1 MSQVELL
8 KIQTCTLKVN
18 IHCKGCEQKVKKI
31 LQKIDGVYIV
41 KFEEEMGKVTVS
53 GDLEPET
60 LIRKLNKNGK
70 HAELIGD
77 TKENNG
83 ERVEDSKGAKRNKGG
98 GQKGNNTNLPPP
110 PPLQPK
116 CINLPPPAAMLNPQ
130 QMKALQDL
138 MTKIPPRYNVPVN
151 GDGAQVPIPKSV
163 KLDLPESDDV
173 VEGYEEEEEGGMDDV
188 VPVNK
193 TNQPPMVGNGGGA
206 GISMINDRARA
217 AHVTP
222 PNRMA
227 LKAAPGGN
235 VGPTGG
241 MPIPPQVGP
250 IPNFQIPTPQHIPAT
265 AVHAGYY
272 PETPARNPLQP
283 QQPAVAANSYPIPT
297 SLHPLSIHPTPTLL
311 HRTIITVKM
320 RTLPDAVSCED
331 GGGGGGGR
339 WRRRRLQAIHVKEK
353 KKKLK
358 TVE

>member
-31 LQKIDGVYIV
+31 LQKIDGVYII

-53 GDLEPET
+53 GDVVPET

-77 TKENNG
+77 PKENNG
-83 ERVEDSKGAKRNKGG
+83 ERVEDSKGAKRKKGG
-98 GQKGNNTNLPPP
+98 GQNGNNTNLPPPP

-130 QMKALQDL
+130 QMKAVQDL
-138 MTKIPPRYNVPVN
+138 MTKLPPRYNVPVN
-151 GDGAQVPIPKSV
+151 GIQKSV
-163 KLDLPESDDV
+163 KFDLPESDDV
-173 VEGYEEEEEGGMDDV
+173 IEGYEEEEEGGMDDV

-227 LKAAPGGN
+227 LKAAPGSN

-241 MPIPPQVGP
+241 MPIPQRSTQVGP

-265 AVHAGYY
+265 AVHVGGAGGGATVQVGGAAVHAGYY
-272 PETPARNPLQP
+272 PEAPARNPLQP
-283 QQPAVAANSYPIPT
+283 QQPAVAANSYPQPAMYFRTPPAVGYIPP
-297 SLHPLSIHPTPTLL
+297 SPLYPSYPYPPPQDNYYSDDENTTGCS
-311 HRTIITVKM
+311 VM
-320 RTLPDAVSCED
+320 
-331 GGGGGGGR
+331 
-339 WRRRRLQAIHVKEK
+339 
-353 KKKLK
+353 
-358 TVE
+358 

>member
-1 MSQVELL
+1 MTLRARIQNGRGSLFFLKFLL
-8 KIQTCTLKVN
+8 NLN
-18 IHCKGCEQKVKKI
+18 INDFTWPWFFNRKRWFFKFLATSCYNSIDMLSWI
-31 LQKIDGVYIV
+31 LGTSGQLPGVYII

-53 GDLEPET
+53 GDVVPET

-70 HAELIGD
+70 HAELIGG

-83 ERVEDSKGAKRNKGG
+83 ERVEDSKGAKRKKGG
-98 GQKGNNTNLPPP
+98 GQN
-110 PPLQPK
+110 
-116 CINLPPPAAMLNPQ
+116 
-130 QMKALQDL
+130 DR
-138 MTKIPPRYNVPVN
+138 MTKLPPRYNVPVN
-151 GDGAQVPIPKSV
+151 GIQKSV
-163 KLDLPESDDV
+163 KFDLPESDDV
-173 VEGYEEEEEGGMDDV
+173 IEGYEEEEEEGGMDDV

-241 MPIPPQVGP
+241 MPLPIPQRSTQVGP

-265 AVHAGYY
+265 AVHVGGAGGGATVQGCGAAVHAGYY

-283 QQPAVAANSYPIPT
+283 QQPAVAANSYPQPAMYFRT
-297 SLHPLSIHPTPTLL
+297 PPAVGYFPPSPLYPSYPYPPPQDNYYSDDENTTGCS
-311 HRTIITVKM
+311 VM
-320 RTLPDAVSCED
+320 
-331 GGGGGGGR
+331 
-339 WRRRRLQAIHVKEK
+339 
-353 KKKLK
+353 
-358 TVE
+358 